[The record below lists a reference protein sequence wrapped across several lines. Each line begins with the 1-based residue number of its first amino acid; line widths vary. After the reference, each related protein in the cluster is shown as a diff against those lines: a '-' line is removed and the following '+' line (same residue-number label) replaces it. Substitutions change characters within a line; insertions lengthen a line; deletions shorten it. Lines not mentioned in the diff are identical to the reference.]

1 MPIAWIDEAPQ
12 PDEREPSLLDKSEAD
27 WLTRLDLE
35 TRAAQEAAY
44 LAVQEA
50 NDELYARLERED

>member
-1 MPIAWIDEAPQ
+1 MPLTWIEQAPE
-12 PDEREPSLLDKSEAD
+12 PDEREPGLLDKSEID

-35 TRAAQEAAY
+35 TRAAQKAAY

-50 NDELYARLERED
+50 NDELYARLEKED